1 MWTSAFI
8 IIAVVAVLIFII
20 VWIYNSI
27 ISSRNTVE
35 ESFSAIDAMLQQR
48 YDLIPNLVEVVKQYA
63 THERETLTKV
73 TEMRAN
79 LLNNQHV
86 SSEERFQNE
95 NMLSAWLKSVFAVAE
110 NYPDLKAS
118 QNFINLQNQWGEMEN
133 NVQASRRAYN
143 AAVKDLKNKQEMFP
157 SNMIAGM
164 MSIKEYAMFLAQEEA
179 KTAPSAKSLF
189 NS

>member
-1 MWTSAFI
+1 MGTSIFI
-8 IIAVVAVLIFII
+8 LIAVVVVLAFTI

-27 ISSRNTVE
+27 VSAKNTVK

-63 THERETLTKV
+63 THERETLSKV

-79 LLNNQHV
+79 LLNSQN
-86 SSEERFQNE
+86 SSGEQRFENE
-95 NMLSAWLKSVFAVAE
+95 NMLTAWLKSVFAIAE

-118 QNFINLQNQWGEMEN
+118 QNFINLQNQWWEMEN
-133 NVQASRRAYN
+133 NIQASRRAYN
-143 AAVKDLKNKQEMFP
+143 AAVKELQNKKEMFP
-157 SNMIAGM
+157 SNVIASM
-164 MSIKEYAMFLAQEEA
+164 MSIEEYAMFLAQEEA
-179 KTAPSAKSLF
+179 KTAPSAKALF

>member
-1 MWTSAFI
+1 MWTSVFI
-8 IIAVVAVLIFII
+8 IIAVIIVVIFTV

-27 ISSRNTVE
+27 ISAKNTVE

-63 THERETLTKV
+63 THERETLSKV

-79 LLNNQHV
+79 LLNSQGAT
-86 SSEERFQNE
+86 SEQRFQNE
-95 NMLSAWLKSVFAVAE
+95 NMLTAWLKSVFAVAE

-133 NVQASRRAYN
+133 NIQASRRAYN
-143 AAVKDLKNKQEMFP
+143 AAVKELNNKKEMFP
-157 SNMIAGM
+157 LNMIAGM
-164 MSIKEYAMFLAQEEA
+164 MNIQGYAMFLAQEEA
-179 KTAPSAKSLF
+179 KAAPSAKALF
-189 NS
+189 N